1 MRGGGAEMS
10 ENILLSVIV
19 PVYNV
24 EKYLPA
30 ALDSLLAAG
39 ADVPL
44 EILAAD
50 DGSSDGSPR
59 ILEEYAEKDG
69 RVRIIGAGGG
79 GVSHVRNLCL
89 AEAKGKYI
97 TFADSDDTVEPGFF
111 AEAVREMEENGY
123 DLVQGDARFVAEDG
137 QVLKTLPGCGR
148 RASADPAELLEW
160 FYGRDQALL
169 FSVWGKVYRREI
181 VADVRFPEGIR
192 IAEDQRYLFDALK
205 KHPKELILDT
215 PAYNYAVR
223 ESSVM
228 QAGYAEKGWDA
239 IRVLEGIETEAGDP
253 QIRRYID
260 KQKTD
265 IWVRIYNTAKLNG
278 KDTGKALEAIRA
290 ADIREIRNELTKK
303 ERVKLVL
310 LQHCPALYDI
320 LLKTVG

>member
-1 MRGGGAEMS
+1 MS

-24 EKYLPA
+24 EKYLAA

-39 ADVPL
+39 AEVPL

-50 DGSSDGSPR
+50 DGSSDGSPQ

-69 RVRIIGAGGG
+69 RVRIVEAGGG

-123 DLVQGDARFVAEDG
+123 DLMQGDARFITDDG
-137 QVLKTLPGCGR
+137 QILKVLPGCGR

-169 FSVWGKVYRREI
+169 FSVWGKVYRREL
-181 VADVRFPEGIR
+181 VSDVRFPEGIR
-192 IAEDQRYLFDALK
+192 VAEDQRYLFDALK
-205 KHPKELILDT
+205 KRPKVLITDI

-223 ESSVM
+223 EASVM

-253 QIRRYID
+253 QIRRYIG

-265 IWVRIYNTAKLNG
+265 ILVRIYNTAKLNG
-278 KDTGKALEAIRA
+278 KDTGRALEAIRG
-290 ADIREIRNELTKK
+290 ADIREIRNELTSK
-303 ERVKLVL
+303 ERVKLLL
-310 LQHCPALYDI
+310 LQRCPALYNI
-320 LLKTVG
+320 LLKTVK

>member
-1 MRGGGAEMS
+1 MS

-39 ADVPL
+39 ADMPL

-50 DGSSDGSPR
+50 DGSSDGSPQ
-59 ILEEYAEKDG
+59 ILQEYAERDG
-69 RVRIIGAGGG
+69 RVRIIEAGGG

-89 AEAKGKYI
+89 AAAKGKYI

-169 FSVWGKVYRREI
+169 FSVWGKVYRRELI
-181 VADVRFPEGIR
+181 SDVRFPEGIR
-192 IAEDQRYLFDALK
+192 VAEDQRYLFDALK
-205 KHPKELILDT
+205 KRPKVLITDT

-223 ESSVM
+223 EASVM

-253 QIRRYID
+253 QIRRYIG

-265 IWVRIYNTAKLNG
+265 ILVRIYNTAKLNG
-278 KDTGKALEAIRA
+278 KDTGKVLEAIRG
-290 ADIREIRNELTKK
+290 ADIREIRNELTSK
-303 ERVKLVL
+303 ERVKLLL
-310 LQHCPALYDI
+310 LQRCPALYNI
-320 LLKTVG
+320 LLKTVK